1 MLVFMFFLIAKT
13 CIVCIINHTNTKQ
26 DISMDCHPVRVKAA
40 LKMGKANLLKLA
52 KEHRYAH
59 ISAVLHRPWVAAQRI
74 VTRALGVARRS
85 GRGVPD
91 GTKRRMFEECP
102 MKVAAITGR
111 ASELSSA
118 TSEEEC
124 TVRKGFVKTEG
135 HRRLAGGA

>member
-13 CIVCIINHTNTKQ
+13 RIVCIISHINTKQ
-26 DISMDCHPVRVKAA
+26 DISMDCHPVQVKAV
-40 LKMGKANLLKLA
+40 LKMGKANLPKVA
-52 KEHRYAH
+52 KEHKYAH
-59 ISAVLHRPWVAAQRI
+59 IKAVLHHLWVAAQRI
-74 VTRALGVARRS
+74 VTRALGSPGDLAGAFRTGQRQ
-85 GRGVPD
+85 
-91 GTKRRMFEECP
+91 TFEECP